1 MSTPF
6 FVVLINALLHY
17 SIYNQ
22 HTTNSW
28 EQTVVDVERLRDE
41 AIALG
46 VA

>member
-1 MSTPF
+1 M
-6 FVVLINALLHY
+6 IEG
-17 SIYNQ
+17 
-22 HTTNSW
+22 W